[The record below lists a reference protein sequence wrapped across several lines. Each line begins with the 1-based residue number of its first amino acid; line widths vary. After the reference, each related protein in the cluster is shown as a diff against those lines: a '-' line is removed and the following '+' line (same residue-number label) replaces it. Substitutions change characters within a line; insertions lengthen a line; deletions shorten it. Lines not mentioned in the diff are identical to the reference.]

1 MKGIPDADEMW
12 READLFFHT
21 EYLKQMEDIGNEIRS
36 AAIRGQTQ
44 YIIEDVSVSEITYY
58 NLLEK
63 LLQKRY
69 RVSFLRAGK
78 KIVGLDISWSK
89 I

>member
-1 MKGIPDADEMW
+1 VKGIPDADEMW
-12 READLFFHT
+12 REAHLFFHK
-21 EYLKQMEDIGNEIRS
+21 EYLEKLEDIGCEIRS

-44 YIIEDVSVSEITYY
+44 YIIEDVGISEITYY
-58 NLLEK
+58 NILNK
-63 LLQKRY
+63 LVQKRY
-69 RVSFLRAGK
+69 IVGYLRAGE